1 YRIDEAVAAYVLGI
15 TSDGPTYRYAAAGSG
30 AISWT
35 DYKIWNEGNDGSG
48 SGLDADVL
56 DGMAPATGA
65 TANTIMQ
72 RDASGRSQVAAPSAD
87 ADIATFRSLLNKFGA
102 SGTTGTLDWNDTSNL
117 HPGTGPVLL
126 AGDASNG
133 PGPGYYFHVLN
144 FEYDTKDGTGNI
156 LQLALPHGPF
166 ADTVGMYTRGRSSG
180 VWSSWKKLWS
190 EVNDGSGSGLD
201 ADLLDGSHKADITK
215 LSAMATVKLDGNTE
229 VSANNETVV
238 NIEDYS
244 AEHKFF
250 QLSAYGPLINMTA
263 KICYGAKV
271 TAAEAVEAC
280 EHVVIVRNRASS
292 YEELYLINGSTNAIT
307 FYYKVYK
314 YTE

>member
-1 YRIDEAVAAYVLGI
+1 MYYLGSDASNKPTGSTDGALLVMSSRNGATWVAQLYRDWRTDVTWTRKYQNSVGWSSWLEIGAL
-15 TSDGPTYRYAAAGSG
+15 RYG
-30 AISWT
+30 AI
-35 DYKIWNEGNDGSG
+35 
-48 SGLDADVL
+48 
-56 DGMAPATGA
+56 
-65 TANTIMQ
+65 TA
-72 RDASGRSQVAAPSAD
+72 S
-87 ADIATFRSLLNKFGA
+87 
-102 SGTTGTLDWNDTSNL
+102 GTLDWNDATNTR
-117 HPGTGPVLL
+117 PGTSPTLL
-126 AGDASNG
+126 YGDASNG
-133 PGPGYYFHVLN
+133 PGLNTFFHVLN
-144 FEYDTKDGTGNI
+144 YEYDTKDGTGSI
-156 LQLALPHGPF
+156 TQF
-166 ADTVGMYTRGRSSG
+166 AIPYGNPTHINSGMYMRGRYSG
-180 VWSSWKKLWS
+180 SWSAWKKIWS

-201 ADLLDGSHKADITK
+201 ADLLDGSHKADICK